1 MAANGNG
8 RGVVDFLFFGLFQM
22 NSMYRVNLVCC
33 LFGGSVS
40 AHSTKIPG
48 AQRALRGRWLCGG
61 TAAAAVTVTIE
72 GGRKKEEQ
80 KEVAGNQK
88 EPCICTQCGART
100 HDHKIKSLAL
110 CRLS

>member
-88 EPCICTQCGART
+88 EHSCAPNVGLEPTT
-100 HDHKIKSLAL
+100 T
-110 CRLS
+110 RLRVLRSAD